1 MILNELL
8 FGLLCVEAVVCLF
21 LCLPFFKHMTQA
33 TVAFLSTNVF
43 PPNSGAA
50 MVGNIVLAVVGL
62 LFLANVQ
69 TSLKYRNSD
78 EVLSDGLRIRLLVA
92 QRDMYISG
100 FCLFLFALLRLV
112 YSSMVTNISLEKKY
126 EAMEKQAKNASS
138 GYSKLIDE
146 HDTLQKQLKKLSGF
160 EADGKGLEAL
170 LAENAALEK
179 EVGTLTKSL
188 ATAETTVG
196 NVKKQ
201 AENQSTAYMKLL
213 DDSAAKDAKVDELK
227 AAQKSIVDLKATVAE
242 LTKERDSLKTQ
253 IQDYDFMFA
262 DAKKKAL

>member
-112 YSSMVTNISLEKKY
+112 YSSMY

-179 EVGTLTKSL
+179 EVSTLKKSL
-188 ATAETTVG
+188 ATAETTVE

-227 AAQKSIVDLKATVAE
+227 AAQTSIADLKSTVAE